1 MEAVIDPDT
10 LTCMGFVQSGTV
22 LYNSWASCVLVP
34 VDDNFVNQPL
44 KVEKDGDDY
53 VLSVDDQAKLDK
65 AWTALR
71 SERNRRLAETDWVAL
86 ADAHLSQDKKDA
98 WFAYRQKL
106 RDFPE
111 EVTVTSLQDFDTL
124 TWPIKPDVE
133 ITPVIIEG

>member
-10 LTCMGFVQSGTV
+10 LTCIGFVQSGTV

-53 VLSVDDQAKLDK
+53 VLSVDDQAKLGK

-86 ADAHLSQDKKDA
+86 VDAHLSQDKKDA

-111 EVTVTSLQDFDTL
+111 EVTVTSLQDFDSL
-124 TWPIKPDVE
+124 TWPVKPD
-133 ITPVIIEG
+133 PSYH